1 MMIVAV
7 RGMAVMTVGSRR
19 CGMSCVLMRCCWFRV
34 VMAVRVIHFALLSG
48 VKNETGFSAKMFK
61 ILTK

>member
-48 VKNETGFSAKMFK
+48 VKK
-61 ILTK
+61 